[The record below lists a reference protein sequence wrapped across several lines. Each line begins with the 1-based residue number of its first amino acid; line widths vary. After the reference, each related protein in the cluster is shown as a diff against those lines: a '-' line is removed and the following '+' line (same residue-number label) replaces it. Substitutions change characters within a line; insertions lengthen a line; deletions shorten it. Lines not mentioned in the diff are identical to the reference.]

1 MLCLTYYPKS
11 FWFKKEIL
19 KNLDWNIENGE
30 LVALIGQSGSGKSTL
45 LNIIGLIEPFDS
57 GELNFNG
64 IKGIKVNTSKSQAI
78 IRDQISYLFQNYAL
92 VDNETVKYNLDLALK
107 YTKKSKQEKKDII
120 SNILSK
126 VGLAD
131 TESKKIYELSGGEKQ
146 RIAVARAFIKPSNL
160 VLANEPTGS
169 LDDENRENIL
179 NLIIEL
185 NKSGKTVIIVT
196 HDQYVAQACSRIIN
210 IHAIQSMT

>member
-19 KNLDWNIENGE
+19 KNLDLNIENGE

-107 YTKKSKQEKKDII
+107 YTKKSKQEKK
-120 SNILSK
+120 LLLQMFYQK
-126 VGLAD
+126 
-131 TESKKIYELSGGEKQ
+131 
-146 RIAVARAFIKPSNL
+146 
-160 VLANEPTGS
+160 
-169 LDDENRENIL
+169 LD
-179 NLIIEL
+179 
-185 NKSGKTVIIVT
+185 
-196 HDQYVAQACSRIIN
+196 
-210 IHAIQSMT
+210 